1 MWYRKYFAQVFLLP
15 FQSDP
20 IFGIGNCLDDVIMNR
35 GGKNGWI
42 FGRKTKELNIEYC
55 PFEFYGLQFKYS
67 IFNRKYSI

>member
-1 MWYRKYFAQVFLLP
+1 VTQYLGL
-15 FQSDP
+15 
-20 IFGIGNCLDDVIMNR
+20 GIVWMAMSQAKDVIMNR